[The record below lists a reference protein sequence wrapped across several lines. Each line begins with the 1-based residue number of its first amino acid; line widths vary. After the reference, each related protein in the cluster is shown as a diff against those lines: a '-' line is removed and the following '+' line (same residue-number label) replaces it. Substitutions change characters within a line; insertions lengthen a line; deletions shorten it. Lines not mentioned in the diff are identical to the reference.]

1 MYEADFRYQ
10 TTTHCMDMMIVVMM
24 MLVVVVIVGG
34 SETDYS
40 LSSALPLQP

>member
-1 MYEADFRYQ
+1 MG
-10 TTTHCMDMMIVVMM
+10 MMIVMM
-24 MLVVVVIVGG
+24 MMVVVVIVGG